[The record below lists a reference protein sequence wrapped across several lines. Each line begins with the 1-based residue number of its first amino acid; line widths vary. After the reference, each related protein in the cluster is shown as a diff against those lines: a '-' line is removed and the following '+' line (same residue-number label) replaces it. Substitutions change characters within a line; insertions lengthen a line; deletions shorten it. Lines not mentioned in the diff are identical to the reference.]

1 MRGPAR
7 RMLAAAAV
15 TAVLATAGCTSAQPT
30 AAPGASTAVP
40 GTTAPVGPTTTP
52 VPPPPQLAALERRH
66 HARLGVY
73 AYDTGSG
80 RTLAYRADER
90 FAYASTFKALAAGA
104 LLAATSDAEL
114 DRVVR
119 YGREDLVPHS
129 PVTGRHVTDGM
140 TLREVADA
148 AVRHSDNTAANLMLA
163 ELGGPAGFARALRG
177 IGDTITDPA
186 RTEPALN
193 QAAPGDVRDTS
204 TPRALA
210 GSLQAYAI
218 GDALSVAD
226 QAVLLDWLKRTTTGA
241 TLIRA
246 GVPAGWQVGDKSG
259 AGGYG
264 TRNAIAVVWPP
275 DGAPIVLAVLSRRDT
290 RDAPYDDALV
300 AQATRV
306 ALDALR

>member
-1 MRGPAR
+1 MSGPVR

-30 AAPGASTAVP
+30 AVPGASTAVP
-40 GTTAPVGPTTTP
+40 GTTAPVGPTATP

-66 HARLGVY
+66 DARLGVY

-119 YGREDLVPHS
+119 YGREDLVAHS

-177 IGDTITDPA
+177 IGDTVTDPA

-218 GDALSVAD
+218 GDALSVTD

-290 RDAPYDDALV
+290 RDARYDDALV

>member
-1 MRGPAR
+1 MIGLAR
-7 RMLAAAAV
+7 RVLAATAV
-15 TAVLATAGCTSAQPT
+15 TVVLTTAGCTSDRP
-30 AAPGASTAVP
+30 TAVP
-40 GTTAPVGPTTTP
+40 GTTAPVGPTVTP
-52 VPPPPQLAALERRH
+52 VPPPPHFAALERRYD
-66 HARLGVY
+66 ARLGVY

-104 LLAATSDAEL
+104 LLAATSDAQL

-119 YGREDLVPHS
+119 YGREDLVTHS
-129 PVTGRHVTDGM
+129 PVTERHVADGM
-140 TLREVADA
+140 TLRAVADA

-163 ELGGPAGFARALRG
+163 ELGGPAGFERALRG
-177 IGDTITDPA
+177 IGDTVTDPA

-204 TPRALA
+204 TPRAMA
-210 GSLQAYAI
+210 DSLQAYAI
-218 GDALSVAD
+218 GGALSVED
-226 QAVLLDWLKRTTTGA
+226 QRVLLDWLKRNTTGA
-241 TLIRA
+241 NLIRA
-246 GVPAGWQVGDKSG
+246 GVPAGWQVADKTG

-264 TRNAIAVVWPP
+264 TRNDIAVVWPP
-275 DGAPIVLAVLSRRDT
+275 DSAPIVLAVMSRRDT
-290 RDAPYDDALV
+290 RDARYDDALI